1 MHFINFVVV
10 ALASFAAA
18 APNPVAPEAEDANI
32 EKRCSGNY
40 GACAS
45 QADCCSGYQCFT
57 KGGYCV

>member
-1 MHFINFVVV
+1 MQFFNLIVV

-18 APNPVAPEAEDANI
+18 APNPATPEAEEVNI

-40 GACAS
+40 GPCAS
-45 QADCCSGYQCFT
+45 QADCCSPYQCFT